1 MEVNRQEYN
10 QRRTSMV
17 RFLGELYNYRLVD
30 SSLVFKVLYSL
41 ITFGVVQLDQEEP
54 ADSLDPPEHMLRHA
68 ERPAQWKFFKT
79 KLLLYRDFICQDEKK
94 REGQLEEDVWGVGI
108 RAFEPDLIIRVLCFV
123 KKCASSAEPV

>member
-1 MEVNRQEYN
+1 MGMEVNRQEYN

-68 ERPAQWKFFKT
+68 VHPAHWKFF
-79 KLLLYRDFICQDEKK
+79 LNSIVAVRI
-94 REGQLEEDVWGVGI
+94 
-108 RAFEPDLIIRVLCFV
+108 A
-123 KKCASSAEPV
+123 